1 MKFSR
6 NIIPKTM
13 NFIIDSSDELHV
25 RLHTSLSEEQR
36 ESRTSKLQCKRLLT
50 DFSSAHKEPG
60 STMILVG
67 VIHLLANARVR
78 YQRCGDL
85 SASTSV
91 STSASASASTS
102 ARHSTAM
109 VPPEFYNVSK
119 VPRTLSFDETEVHA
133 SPEPAH
139 LNWRYDGF

>member
-1 MKFSR
+1 
-6 NIIPKTM
+6 M

-67 VIHLLANARVR
+67 VIHLLANVTNGIYYILTARVR
-78 YQRCGDL
+78 YQRYADL
-85 SASTSV
+85 SV
-91 STSASASASTS
+91 SASASASASKSASASTSTSTS
-102 ARHSTAM
+102 ARHTTAM

-139 LNWRYDGF
+139 L

>member
-1 MKFSR
+1 
-6 NIIPKTM
+6 M

-67 VIHLLANARVR
+67 VIHLLANVTNGARVR
-78 YQRCGDL
+78 YQRYADL
-85 SASTSV
+85 
-91 STSASASASTS
+91 SASASASASASESASASTSMSTS
-102 ARHSTAM
+102 ARHTTAM

-139 LNWRYDGF
+139 L